1 MRPIIRNFLSV
12 IRRFKPAVALNI
24 LGLSVAFA
32 AFMVIMIQL
41 NYDFGFDKFHKDY
54 DKIFRVEF
62 VQKTN
67 TQAVISHPLA
77 ERFFESSPD
86 IIAGALT
93 YSWKSTASFHV
104 EVDGVL
110 NFYEEK
116 SLTVS
121 PEFFDVFTFNFVEGS
136 NKGYMAPGSIFIPLS
151 LSRKLFGNE
160 PAVGKQIIHN
170 SLEPQTVMAVYR
182 DLPANSIFDNYIYF
196 AMPENDPQANWRN
209 SNRTAYIR
217 VNDPS
222 KVPLLFENFKQIFDF
237 ATIRGKTWDE
247 SDAFLR
253 FTALPDIHFVTDVG
267 WDDTPKASKQTLL
280 ILLAIAIVIVVIAGI
295 NFINFSTALTPMR
308 IKNINTQ
315 RVLGAR
321 RSTLCLS
328 IASEAVVVSILSF
341 CLAILIFMLFG
352 NSPLS
357 KLVDGDFSLAANSL
371 IIGRTAVVALIVGV
385 VAGLY
390 PAFYIT
396 SFAPALV
403 LKGSFGLSPKGKKIR
418 NTLIGIQ
425 YMD

>member
-1 MRPIIRNFLSV
+1 
-12 IRRFKPAVALNI
+12 
-24 LGLSVAFA
+24 
-32 AFMVIMIQL
+32 
-41 NYDFGFDKFHKDY
+41 
-54 DKIFRVEF
+54 
-62 VQKTN
+62 
-67 TQAVISHPLA
+67 
-77 ERFFESSPD
+77 
-86 IIAGALT
+86 
-93 YSWKSTASFHV
+93 
-104 EVDGVL
+104 
-110 NFYEEK
+110 
-116 SLTVS
+116 
-121 PEFFDVFTFNFVEGS
+121 
-136 NKGYMAPGSIFIPLS
+136 
-151 LSRKLFGNE
+151 
-160 PAVGKQIIHN
+160 
-170 SLEPQTVMAVYR
+170 
-182 DLPANSIFDNYIYF
+182 
-196 AMPENDPQANWRN
+196 
-209 SNRTAYIR
+209 
-217 VNDPS
+217 
-222 KVPLLFENFKQIFDF
+222 
-237 ATIRGKTWDE
+237 
-247 SDAFLR
+247 
-253 FTALPDIHFVTDVG
+253 
-267 WDDTPKASKQTLL
+267 L

-357 KLVDGDFSLAANSL
+357 KLVDSDFSLAANSL